1 MTTEQQI
8 PDAPW
13 IREAEMYG
21 VPESDGSVCPVCG
34 AWNPDRFSVTHDT
47 DEVLG
52 CSDCVD
58 SVDPYEFLADHREE
72 GGPD

>member
-1 MTTEQQI
+1 MTQQI

-21 VPESDGSVCPVCG
+21 MPDVEDCCCPVCG
-34 AWNPDRFSVTHDT
+34 AEDPEKFYYARET

-52 CSDCVD
+52 CSECIGE
-58 SVDPYEFLADHREE
+58 SDPYEFLADHREE
-72 GGPD
+72 GGLN